1 MLVSARK
8 RQYNSSKFK
17 TSLTEYDILEKV
29 ISRIKNKYIYRS
41 RITGAKFRQV
51 AMLFAM
57 DIAAVQTAGLTCS
70 RNTINSL
77 YAAMRHRIAAYS
89 EAHSPVEGE
98 IEVDESDFGPR
109 RIKGKRGRG
118 AGSKAIVF
126 GLFKRNGKVYTEI
139 IPDCK
144 NHTLSRIIRDHAE
157 IESVIYSD
165 GRRGY
170 DGLVDLGYEKHFRV
184 NHGDNEFS
192 KGDGNHINGIEPFG
206 VMPSTASIKLKGIK
220 KDKFYFHLKETE
232 FRFNARGQNL
242 YLILLKLFRDF
253 PLNLS

>member
-1 MLVSARK
+1 M
-8 RQYNSSKFK
+8 
-17 TSLTEYDILEKV
+17 
-29 ISRIKNKYIYRS
+29 KNKYIYRS
-41 RITGAKFRQV
+41 RISEAKFRQV
-51 AMLFAM
+51 VKLFSM
-57 DIAAVQTAGLTCS
+57 DLTAVQTAELACLS

-77 YAAMRHRIAAYS
+77 YAAMRCRIAAYS
-89 EAHSPVEGE
+89 EAHSPVSGE
-98 IEVDESDFGPR
+98 FEVDESYFGPR

-118 AGSKAIVF
+118 AGSKTIVF

-139 IPDCK
+139 VPDCK
-144 NHTLSRIIRDHAE
+144 SHTLSQIIRGHAE

-165 GRRGY
+165 GWRGY

-192 KGDGNHINGIEPFG
+192 KDDGKHINGIESFWG
-206 VMPSTASIKLKGIK
+206 YAKHRLYKFKGIK

-232 FRFNARGQNL
+232 FRFNLRGQNL
-242 YLILLKLFRDF
+242 YHILLKLFRDS